1 MRNHTIRSA
10 AKGGNGLASAPLQ
23 LSKYDDDDSPSRDA
37 VFGEI
42 SDEGPDYR
50 SVSKSVQG
58 EKRGTHQVNDF
69 SRSDS
74 LGQRA

>member
-1 MRNHTIRSA
+1 MRNHTTRSA
-10 AKGGNGLASAPLQ
+10 AEGGNGLASPPLQ

-50 SVSKSVQG
+50 SVSKSVRG
-58 EKRGTHQVNDF
+58 EKGDPQ
-69 SRSDS
+69 
-74 LGQRA
+74 G

>member
-1 MRNHTIRSA
+1 MRNHTTRSA
-10 AKGGNGLASAPLQ
+10 AEGGNGLASPPLQ

-58 EKRGTHQVNDF
+58 EKGDPQ
-69 SRSDS
+69 
-74 LGQRA
+74 G